1 MNFFYFYSHC
11 FYNKT
16 FQSNSKSKSV
26 SKMGDT
32 LHLQREGEQKKKK
45 RSLRGPFGLFGIM
58 LGQSW
63 LTDPHLFPWG
73 QKSHFCHY

>member
-1 MNFFYFYSHC
+1 MNFFFFYCHC
-11 FYNKT
+11 FYNKI
-16 FQSNSKSKSV
+16 FQSKSKSKSV
-26 SKMGDT
+26 LKMGDT
-32 LHLQREGEQKKKK
+32 LHLQKKKKKK
-45 RSLRGPFGLFGIM
+45 RSLRGPFRLFGIT